1 MSMAELEQTT
11 ALRILIHLLKKK
23 KASRTDLRK
32 NIDASVSAIYNALPK
47 LKTLKLIDEDSKETF
62 PFTVEVFLTQK
73 GRRVA
78 GHLAEIEGIL
88 AE

>member
-1 MSMAELEQTT
+1 MNIAELEQTT
-11 ALRILIHLLKKK
+11 ALRILIHLLKAK
-23 KASRTDLRK
+23 KASRTELRN

-47 LKTLKLIDEDSKETF
+47 LKRLRLIDEESKETF
-62 PFTVEVFLTQK
+62 PFTVEVSLTQK

-78 GHLAEIEGIL
+78 EHLAKIEAIL